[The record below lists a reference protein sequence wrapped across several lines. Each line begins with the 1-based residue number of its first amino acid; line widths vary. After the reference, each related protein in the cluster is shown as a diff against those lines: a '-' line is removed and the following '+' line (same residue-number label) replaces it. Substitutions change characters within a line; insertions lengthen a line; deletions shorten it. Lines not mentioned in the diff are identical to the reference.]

1 MMTVLILTLVSLN
14 IHLHAPS
21 GKFPPD
27 PCSMCEYS
35 TKEHLGSG
43 F

>member
-1 MMTVLILTLVSLN
+1 MFRSVKIDEGNDAVFFLSLRSLN

-21 GKFPPD
+21 GKFPSD
-27 PCSMCEYS
+27 PR
-35 TKEHLGSG
+35 TT